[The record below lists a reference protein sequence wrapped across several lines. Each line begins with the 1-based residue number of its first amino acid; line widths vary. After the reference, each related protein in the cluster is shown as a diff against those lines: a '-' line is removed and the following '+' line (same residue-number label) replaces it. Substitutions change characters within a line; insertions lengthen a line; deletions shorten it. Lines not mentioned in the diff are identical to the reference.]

1 MGAFLCASVASSVAQ
16 QPVVR
21 VGVVID
27 GPWERNDEIERLFQR
42 ELLELTRGEFDVR
55 FPAEAR
61 VVGDWT
67 VDAVDLALERAL
79 ADPEID
85 LVIAMGVI
93 ASDRAVRLSDIPKP
107 VIAPFII
114 DAEIQGTPRDDR
126 ASLDSHGAVRT

>member
-1 MGAFLCASVASSVAQ
+1 MGRGTLASLSIHAFSAVVGAFLFASVASSAQ

-21 VGVVID
+21 IGVVID

-61 VVGDWT
+61 AVGDWT

-79 ADPEID
+79 ADPAID
-85 LVIAMGVI
+85 LR
-93 ASDRAVRLSDIPKP
+93 S
-107 VIAPFII
+107 
-114 DAEIQGTPRDDR
+114 RDGRHRIRSRR
-126 ASLDSHGAVRT
+126 ASP